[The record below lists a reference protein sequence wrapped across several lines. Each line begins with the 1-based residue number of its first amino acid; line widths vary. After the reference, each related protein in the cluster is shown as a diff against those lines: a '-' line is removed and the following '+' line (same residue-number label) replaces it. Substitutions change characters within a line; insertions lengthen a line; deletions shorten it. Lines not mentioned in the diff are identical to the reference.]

1 MVSLAPEHQFVN
13 AGSIRFHVVQ
23 AGPAG
28 GKPVMLLHGFP
39 DFWIGWRRQIGTL
52 ASAGYRVIVPDQ
64 RGYNTSDKPEGI
76 SEYTLPKLLGD
87 VFALADALGIGRFH
101 LVGHDWGGIV
111 AWAAGAK
118 LPHRLDKLVILNAP
132 HPDVVFTHALRS
144 PTQFLR
150 SSYVVFFQIPLLPEA
165 VLGARRSALLARA
178 LRTSSRE
185 GAFEEEEIAEY
196 RQAWERPGAL
206 TNMLNW
212 YRALP
217 FRPSLK
223 ERITTPTLVMWG
235 MQDQALESGLAK
247 RSLALCDDGRVQTFE
262 KGTHWV
268 QREESN
274 AVNAALLAFLEG

>member
-1 MVSLAPEHQFVN
+1 MISLAPEHQFVN
-13 AGSIRFHVVQ
+13 AGSIRLHVVQ

-76 SEYTLPKLLGD
+76 REYTLPKLLGD
-87 VFALADALGIGRFH
+87 VVALADALGIGRFH

-132 HPDVVFTHALRS
+132 HPEVVFTHALRS

-178 LRTSSRE
+178 LMTSSRE

-212 YRALP
+212 YRALR

-235 MQDQALESGLAK
+235 MQDQTLESGLAK
-247 RSLALCDDGRVQTFE
+247 RSLALCDDGRLQTFE
-262 KGTHWV
+262 EGTHWV